1 MLTDEEKQ
9 EEREETGWKLVHA
22 DVFRP
27 PTDMPMFFCVIVG
40 TGMQLVFC
48 AFFLIVFAAVGF
60 LSPANR
66 GSIMIG
72 MLLLFVLMGAFA
84 GFTSAR
90 LYKTFKGKQWQ
101 RCTLLTA
108 TLFPGLVFVIFFAL
122 DMLVWYVF
130 RLPLDCSLATHRTH
144 PLNCPSLLALRHCS
158 KGRTARPAPCR
169 SCRCSP
175 CSRCGS
181 ASASRWCFWGRTLGT
196 RPLSLS
202 IPSLPRLS
210 LTSLSPPS
218 HHCPLRY
225 KKDAIEFPVITS
237 NIPRQIPTQVRR
249 TRALLPE
256 TAPVL
261 LFHPVLRHSLSPTSH
276 PCPHPRPCLISRG
289 ICRRC

>member
-90 LYKTFKGKQWQ
+90 LYKTFKVDGPPAPSAFLPLSILNRPCYLSRCLSPSVSLSLSPSLPHVQGKQWQ

-108 TLFPGLVFVIFFAL
+108 TLFPGLVFVVFFAL
-122 DMLVWYVF
+122 DMLVWYV
-130 RLPLDCSLATHRTH
+130 LLLVAPLSLAHHAPHRMH
-144 PLNCPSLLALRHCS
+144 PLHCPSLLALRHWS
-158 KGRTARPAPCR
+158 KGRTARPVPCR

-175 CSRCGS
+175 CSPCGS
-181 ASASRWCFWGRTLGT
+181 ASACRWCFWGRTLGT
-196 RPLSLS
+196 RSS
-202 IPSLPRLS
+202 
-210 LTSLSPPS
+210 SPPS
-218 HHCPLRY
+218 
-225 KKDAIEFPVITS
+225 
-237 NIPRQIPTQVRR
+237 
-249 TRALLPE
+249 
-256 TAPVL
+256 
-261 LFHPVLRHSLSPTSH
+261 
-276 PCPHPRPCLISRG
+276 
-289 ICRRC
+289 